1 MRGRWAGPPTWVDG
15 RHDLRRDRCALPR
28 CGADR
33 GGGRRRVGRSRERDG
48 RRRRRARVPKHG
60 RGSHARRGR
69 RPGGGRM
76 SVSMIDLEALIARG
90 EDAGCISASE
100 IAELAESLHLE
111 EEEVNEL
118 HAAIEARG
126 LDITDDCAR
135 TLPEGTP
142 QKTTYTN
149 TDLALFTTDALQQFL
164 NEAGR
169 HRLLTPQEELDLA
182 RRIESGDLEAKER
195 LTTHN
200 LRLVVSI
207 ARKYQGLSEL
217 CLLDL
222 IQEGMLGLI
231 RAVEKFD
238 YRKGFR
244 FSTYATLWIRQ
255 AIQRGIAD
263 KGRTIRLPVHV
274 AQRERKIATVERQLS
289 TKLGREPTPEEI
301 AEAAELP
308 LEQVVEMLD
317 VSRTVTSL
325 DKPVGDEDDTS
336 LGTLV
341 GSDAASTEE
350 EVEVSLTRQAVRA
363 AVEEL
368 PDRERKFIRLR
379 SGLAGEE
386 GEPLPLSQLQRELG
400 MGREELRAIERRALQ
415 HLARRREL
423 AALSEAA

>member
-1 MRGRWAGPPTWVDG
+1 
-15 RHDLRRDRCALPR
+15 
-28 CGADR
+28 
-33 GGGRRRVGRSRERDG
+33 
-48 RRRRRARVPKHG
+48 
-60 RGSHARRGR
+60 
-69 RPGGGRM
+69 M
-76 SVSMIDLEALIARG
+76 SIQAELESLLARG
-90 EDAGCISASE
+90 EEHGSVPESE
-100 IAELAESLHLE
+100 VAALIEGLGLDE
-111 EEEVNEL
+111 EETLEV
-118 HAAIEARG
+118 HTAIESRG
-126 LDITDDCAR
+126 LEITDDLAR
-135 TLPEGTP
+135 PLPAEVA
-142 QKTTYTN
+142 YTN
-149 TDLALFTTDALQQFL
+149 IDLAVFTTDALQQFL

-169 HRLLTPQEELDLA
+169 HRLLLPSEELALA
-182 RRIESGDLEAKER
+182 RRIEAGDLGAKER

-289 TKLGREPTPEEI
+289 TTLGREPTPEEI
-301 AEAAELP
+301 AQAAELP
-308 LEQVVEMLD
+308 VRQVEEMLD

-325 DKPVGDEDDTS
+325 DKPVGDDEATS
-336 LGTLV
+336 LGQLMT
-341 GSDAASTEE
+341 AEQTSTEE

-363 AVEEL
+363 AVETL
-368 PDRERKFIRLR
+368 PDRERQVIKLR
-379 SGLAGEE
+379 FGLDGEE
-386 GEPLPLSQLQRELG
+386 REPLPLSQLQRELG
-400 MGREELRAIERRALQ
+400 LGREELRAIERRALA
-415 HLARRREL
+415 HLALRREL
-423 AALSEAA
+423 HALSEAA

>member
-1 MRGRWAGPPTWVDG
+1 MPVSPVDL
-15 RHDLRRDRCALPR
+15 DALL
-28 CGADR
+28 A
-33 GGGRRRVGRSRERDG
+33 
-48 RRRRRARVPKHG
+48 RAEEHG
-60 RGSHARRGR
+60 CVA
-69 RPGGGRM
+69 
-76 SVSMIDLEALIARG
+76 E
-90 EDAGCISASE
+90 SE
-100 IAELAESLHLE
+100 IAQLAEQLSLDE
-111 EEEVNEL
+111 DEVNDL
-118 HAAIEARG
+118 HAALESRGIEV
-126 LDITDDCAR
+126 TDDCAR
-135 TLPEGTP
+135 ALPAGTP
-142 QKTTYTN
+142 EQVAYTHA
-149 TDLALFTTDALQQFL
+149 DLAVYTTDAVQQFL

-169 HRLLTPQEELDLA
+169 HRLLTPREELDLA
-182 RRIESGDLEAKER
+182 QRIERGDLAAKER

-274 AQRERKIATVERQLS
+274 AQRERKIAQTERQLS
-289 TKLGREPTPEEI
+289 VELGREPTPEEI
-301 AEAAELP
+301 AARAELP
-308 LEQVVEMLD
+308 LVQVVEMMD

-325 DKPVGDEDDTS
+325 DKPVGDGEDTS
-336 LGTLV
+336 LGALM
-341 GSDAASTEE
+341 GSGEPSTEE
-350 EVEVSLTRQAVRA
+350 EVQVSLSRQAVRQ

-368 PDRERKFIRLR
+368 PDREKMIIKLR
-379 SGLAGEE
+379 FGLDAEE
-386 GEPLPLSQLQRELG
+386 REPLPLAQLQRELG

-415 HLARRREL
+415 HLSLRREL
-423 AALSEAA
+423 AALGEAA

>member
-1 MRGRWAGPPTWVDG
+1 MAENLG
-15 RHDLRRDRCALPR
+15 
-28 CGADR
+28 
-33 GGGRRRVGRSRERDG
+33 
-48 RRRRRARVPKHG
+48 
-60 RGSHARRGR
+60 
-69 RPGGGRM
+69 
-76 SVSMIDLEALIARG
+76 LED
-90 EDAGCISASE
+90 E
-100 IAELAESLHLE
+100 EL
-111 EEEVNEL
+111 NEL

-126 LDITDDCAR
+126 LEVSDDCAR
-135 TLPEGTP
+135 PLPEGKP
-142 QKTTYTN
+142 AQTTYTN
-149 TDLALFTTDALQQFL
+149 TDLAVFTTDALQQFL

-182 RRIESGDLEAKER
+182 KRIERGDLGAKER

-274 AQRERKIATVERQLS
+274 AQRERKIAPVMRRLS
-289 TKLGREPTPEEI
+289 TDLGREPTPEEI
-301 AEAAELP
+301 AAAAELP
-308 LEQVVEMLD
+308 VQQVEEMLD

-325 DKPVGDEDDTS
+325 DKPVGDDDTA
-336 LGTLV
+336 LGQLM
-341 GSDAASTEE
+341 GSGETSTEE
-350 EVEVSLTRQAVRA
+350 EVEVSLTRQAVRD
-363 AVEEL
+363 AVESL
-368 PDRERKFIRLR
+368 PDREREVIKL
-379 SGLAGEE
+379 
-386 GEPLPLSQLQRELG
+386 
-400 MGREELRAIERRALQ
+400 
-415 HLARRREL
+415 
-423 AALSEAA
+423 